1 MKTNYTKNSPG
12 ENNIFTGAY
21 DINPYNIFTG
31 LCKINLYFYKSAD
44 MEICSKDWDGKIIM
58 SWRKMTALILTAM
71 LAVSLAACGGTGN
84 NSQASGSTA
93 EVNLDGDFT
102 VSELRVAIWDNNQR
116 DGLQQ
121 IADAWTETSGVKVN
135 VEVIDWG
142 NYWTLLEAGANGGDL
157 PDVFWMHSNTSQM
170 YMENDLLLNLDPYIA
185 ADDKIDLSNYYP
197 GIVELFT
204 RSDGV
209 HYAVPKDHDTNAL
222 LYNKAIFDAYGVTY
236 PEDTWTYEDM
246 YEAAKQ
252 IYEASNGDVYG
263 IAMNTSNNQDGW

>member
-1 MKTNYTKNSPG
+1 MERKNYYELEKNDCFDPDSYVG
-12 ENNIFTGAY
+12 FVFSCLWGA
-21 DINPYNIFTG
+21 
-31 LCKINLYFYKSAD
+31 
-44 MEICSKDWDGKIIM
+44 
-58 SWRKMTALILTAM
+58 
-71 LAVSLAACGGTGN
+71 GN
-84 NSQASGSTA
+84 NSQASASTA

-157 PDVFWMHSNTSQM
+157 PDVFWMHSNTAQM

-204 RSDGV
+204 RSDGA

-236 PEDTWTYEDM
+236 PLIIESYLPSGSFQLHATFLHDLP
-246 YEAAKQ
+246 
-252 IYEASNGDVYG
+252 
-263 IAMNTSNNQDGW
+263 